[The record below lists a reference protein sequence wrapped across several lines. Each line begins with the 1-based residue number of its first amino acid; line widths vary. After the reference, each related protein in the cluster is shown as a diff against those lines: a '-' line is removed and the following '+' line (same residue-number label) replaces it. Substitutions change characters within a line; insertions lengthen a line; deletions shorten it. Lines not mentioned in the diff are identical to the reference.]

1 MENNLTTRTYTA
13 PTCTLIVSSK
23 EQPRSGDR
31 QQPQPIDFILH
42 LDRSDRDNL
51 DDITLNGQ
59 PQQLDY
65 LRQLV
70 SQYIAE
76 LVAKFP
82 ISNPGR
88 NAPAPADLYQ
98 LDSDDTAVSSQPE
111 PNLDDRS
118 SRFGILKNLPGL
130 RNSLAKLTPASKVP
144 NAAKPS
150 IFKLLGG
157 NKPND
162 RQQVHPDRDRSTPER
177 PEAAIAPYFSGGSNR
192 ALDHQ
197 LYLGNLATVSSGEV
211 LTLSAIQ
218 LFDLATVLDEYVA
231 EHQILSGDRD
241 RTATF
246 SRADIPARGD
256 RVAEFNPISTP
267 QSRLPNLPNI
277 PGAPAIDPVYYRTR
291 RSQSSFISAIPW
303 AVAAAL
309 AVGVPLLILDPNP
322 NPIKDAVSKV
332 KIFNPTQKSDLATA
346 KKPAAT
352 LPSTPTNLDPTVPTA
367 TPTPWQAQ
375 PVQPPQVIQKPPVS
389 INTPQNPTLGTAPLP
404 EAIAKKPATAATT
417 TASGENVLSG
427 IAANPLN
434 STQPPAIEKIDSTV
448 ERKTTPPVKLGA
460 KPDRVATPSSVV
472 PSPATTR
479 QPGQLPATTVTK
491 NPAAPG
497 KLSVSKR
504 PMLIPSP
511 DLSPIVNPP
520 IAAPIPF
527 NPPVLEPSEQLPQT
541 PKTTNQKVKPTPIAS
556 KTKPKPAKSIAPV
569 STPSF
574 EPLTPIPRNPNL
586 INPSQNDSEPAESQA
601 PPIVVPDKP
610 LQSNA
615 GGANAEAADVAS
627 LQETKRYFQGKWKAT
642 PTQTNSLQYVVQV
655 SGKSGIVRNVS
666 PQGEAA
672 TAYLQQTKFVKPG
685 QKLISP
691 AAAGNS
697 DRKIRVLLQP
707 DGNVDTFTEP

>member
-1 MENNLTTRTYTA
+1 MENNVTTRTYTA

-23 EQPRSGDR
+23 QPSRSGDR

-42 LDRSDRDNL
+42 LDRSDRDEL

-70 SQYIAE
+70 SQYIAA

-82 ISNPGR
+82 ISNPGQS
-88 NAPAPADLYQ
+88 ASAPADISQ
-98 LDSDDTAVSSQPE
+98 LDSDETAVGSQPE
-111 PNLDDRS
+111 PTQGDRS

-130 RNSLAKLTPASKVP
+130 RNSLGKLTPAHKVP
-144 NAAKPS
+144 NANKPS
-150 IFKLLGG
+150 ISKLLSR
-157 NKPND
+157 NAPDD
-162 RQQVHPDRDRSTPER
+162 RQQVRPDKDRSTPR
-177 PEAAIAPYFSGGSNR
+177 PEAAIPPYFTGGSNR

-197 LYLGNLATVSSGEV
+197 LYLGNLATVGSGEV

-231 EHQILSGDRD
+231 EHQILSNDRD

-277 PGAPAIDPVYYRTR
+277 PAEPAIDRVYARTR
-291 RSQSSFISAIPW
+291 RSQSSFTSAIPW

-322 NPIKDAVSKV
+322 NPIKDAVSNV
-332 KIFNPTQKSDLATA
+332 KIFNPTKKSDLATA

-352 LPSTPTNLDPTVPTA
+352 LPSTPTNLDPAVPTA

-375 PVQPPQVIQKPPVS
+375 PVQPPQVSQKPPAS

-404 EAIAKKPATAATT
+404 DAIATKPATAATT

-434 STQPPAIEKIDSTV
+434 STQPPVIPEKIDSTI
-448 ERKTTPPVKLGA
+448 ERTTTPPVKLGA
-460 KPDRVATPSSVV
+460 KPERIATPSSVV

-479 QPGQLPATTVTK
+479 QPGQIPAAATK
-491 NPAAPG
+491 TAAPG

-527 NPPVLEPSEQLPQT
+527 NPPVLDLPSEQLPQT
-541 PKTTNQKVKPTPIAS
+541 PKTTNQKVKPTSPIS
-556 KTKPKPAKSIAPV
+556 TKTKPKPANSIDPGV
-569 STPSF
+569 STSSF
-574 EPLTPIPRNPNL
+574 EPFTPIPRNPNP
-586 INPSQNDSEPAESQA
+586 IDPNQNDSQPAESQA
-601 PPIVVPDKP
+601 PPIVPNKP

-615 GGANAEAADVAS
+615 GGANAEAADAAS

>member
-1 MENNLTTRTYTA
+1 MTTRTYTA

-23 EQPRSGDR
+23 QPRSGER
-31 QQPQPIDFILH
+31 QPPQPIDFILH
-42 LDRSDRDNL
+42 LDCSDRDKL

-65 LRQLV
+65 LHQLV
-70 SQYIAE
+70 SQYIAA

-82 ISNPGR
+82 ISNPDR
-88 NAPAPADLYQ
+88 SAPAPADLDR
-98 LDSDDTAVSSQPE
+98 LDSDETAVSSEPE
-111 PNLDDRS
+111 PNSGDRS

-130 RNSLAKLTPASKVP
+130 RNSLVKLTPASKIP
-144 NAAKPS
+144 NDAKPS
-150 IFKLLGG
+150 ISKLLGD
-157 NKPND
+157 KSDD
-162 RQQVHPDRDRSTPER
+162 RQQVRPNRDRSTPR
-177 PEAAIAPYFSGGSNR
+177 SEAATAPYFTGSSDR

-197 LYLGNLATVSSGEV
+197 LYLGNLGTVGSGEV

-231 EHQILSGDRD
+231 EHQILSDDRD

-246 SRADIPARGD
+246 SRADIPAHGD

-267 QSRLPNLPNI
+267 PSRLPNLPNI
-277 PGAPAIDPVYYRTR
+277 PGEPAIDPVYYRTR
-291 RSQSSFISAIPW
+291 RSQSSFMSAIPW

-322 NPIKDAVSKV
+322 NPLKDAVSKV
-332 KIFNPTQKSDLATA
+332 KIFNPTKKPDLATA

-352 LPSTPTNLDPTVPTA
+352 LPSTPINLDPTVPTA

-375 PVQPPQVIQKPPVS
+375 PVQPPQVIQKPPAS
-389 INTPQNPTLGTAPLP
+389 INTPQNPSILGTALLP
-404 EAIAKKPATAATT
+404 DAIANKPATAPTT

-427 IAANPLN
+427 IAANPPN
-434 STQPPAIEKIDSTV
+434 STQPPAIEKIDSTI
-448 ERKTTPPVKLGA
+448 ERKTTPRA

-472 PSPATTR
+472 PSPATTM
-479 QPGQLPATTVTK
+479 TK

-511 DLSPIVNPP
+511 NLSPIVVSPS
-520 IAAPIPF
+520 IAAPVPF
-527 NPPVLEPSEQLPQT
+527 NPPVLEPSERL
-541 PKTTNQKVKPTPIAS
+541 PKTTKTTTQKVQPTPIAS

-574 EPLTPIPRNPNL
+574 EPFAPIPRNPNL
-586 INPSQNDSEPAESQA
+586 INPNQNDPDPAESQA

-615 GGANAEAADVAS
+615 GAANAEAADAAS

-655 SGKSGIVRNVS
+655 SGKSGIVQNVS

-691 AAAGNS
+691 AAAGSS

>member
-23 EQPRSGDR
+23 QPRSGDR
-31 QQPQPIDFILH
+31 QPLQPIDFILH
-42 LDRSDRDNL
+42 LDRNDGDNL

-70 SQYIAE
+70 SQYIAA

-82 ISNPGR
+82 ISNSGQST
-88 NAPAPADLYQ
+88 PAPADLYQ
-98 LDSDDTAVSSQPE
+98 LDSDETAVSSQPE
-111 PNLDDRS
+111 PTPCDLS

-130 RNSLAKLTPASKVP
+130 RNSLAKLTPASNVP
-144 NAAKPS
+144 NAAKPTIS
-150 IFKLLGG
+150 KLLGA

-162 RQQVHPDRDRSTPER
+162 RQQVHPNRERSTPR
-177 PEAAIAPYFSGGSNR
+177 PEAATAPYFTGASNR

-197 LYLGNLATVSSGEV
+197 LYLGNLGTVGSGEV

-231 EHQILSGDRD
+231 EHQIISADRD

-267 QSRLPNLPNI
+267 QSQLPNLPNI
-277 PGAPAIDPVYYRTR
+277 PEEPAIERVYYRNR
-291 RSQSSFISAIPW
+291 RSQSSFVSAIPW

-352 LPSTPTNLDPTVPTA
+352 LPTTPTTLDPTVPTA

-375 PVQPPQVIQKPPVS
+375 PVQPPQVIAKPPAS
-389 INTPQNPTLGTAPLP
+389 INTPENPTLGTAPLP
-404 EAIAKKPATAATT
+404 DAIAKKPAAATT
-417 TASGENVLSG
+417 TSGDNVLSG

-448 ERKTTPPVKLGA
+448 ERNTTPPVKLGA
-460 KPDRVATPSSVV
+460 KPERVATPSSVV
-472 PSPATTR
+472 PSQTTAK
-479 QPGQLPATTVTK
+479 QPGQIPATATK
-491 NPAAPG
+491 NPAPG
-497 KLSVSKR
+497 KLSVSKS

-511 DLSPIVNPP
+511 DLSPIATPQ

-541 PKTTNQKVKPTPIAS
+541 PKTPNQKVKPTTPIAS

-586 INPSQNDSEPAESQA
+586 ISPNQNDSEPAESQA
-601 PPIVVPDKP
+601 PPLVPDKP

-615 GGANAEAADVAS
+615 GGANAEAADAAS

-691 AAAGNS
+691 AAAGSS